1 MNSKS
6 DRELVVQSLKNTYV
20 ETSEEEAEEKGEK
33 GIHEVNS
40 NRNVSHF
47 NILFKVLSILCFGLA
62 IIFVFLGK

>member
-47 NILFKVLSILCFGLA
+47 NILFKVL
-62 IIFVFLGK
+62 